1 MGTAIFR
8 REIDR
13 RTESR
18 ESVEPRDRFRPL
30 GEISKMLGREVEEV
44 SDSASLGESISE
56 LWDWKLLSEG
66 ERASRLNVRRAV
78 TRATAFRCFMGDDSG
93 LSSNVVCMNLGSM
106 EETSCPASKEESTLQ
121 ATQQ

>member
-30 GEISKMLGREVEEV
+30 GEISKMLGRDVEEV

-78 TRATAFRCFMGDDSG
+78 TRATAWK
-93 LSSNVVCMNLGSM
+93 M
-106 EETSCPASKEESTLQ
+106 EWGVRNG
-121 ATQQ
+121 